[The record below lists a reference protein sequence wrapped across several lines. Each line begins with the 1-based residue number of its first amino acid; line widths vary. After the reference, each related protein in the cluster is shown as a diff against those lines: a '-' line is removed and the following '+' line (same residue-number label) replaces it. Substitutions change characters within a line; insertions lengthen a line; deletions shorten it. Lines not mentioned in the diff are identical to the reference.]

1 MNVYN
6 KYYKNKN
13 NELQFGNNIFIE
25 YFINTLLN
33 SNNIIKENLFKMYKE
48 YSTDLTPL
56 YVFICCM
63 IFNVNKNEILNKIKE
78 EL

>member
-25 YFINTLLN
+25 YFIKTLLN

-48 YSTDLTPL
+48 CSADLTPL
-56 YVFICCM
+56 YVFTCCM
-63 IFNVNKNEILNKIKE
+63 VFNVNKNEILNKIKE